1 MPRKRRETLAPEVPK
16 RPKLVSG
23 ERSDVTRCH
32 CVTEALQSLCHL
44 PEECKALLLE
54 ATPLTLGVPVKER
67 DKRQVAVA
75 GFIGEEMETKL
86 LQDVIDSKMSSQ
98 EEVISAQLTALSAAS
113 QVQDARRR
121 MEEMEEQLALRL
133 SEDDAAC
140 STLGA
145 LRARIAILEAAQA
158 KAEEGRRQARQEHE
172 LCIAA
177 CGRLQPDDDSGAPS
191 TPLDH
196 KALAAL
202 CTKLELEEPRHR
214 DSLLSTLPLILQKS
228 HASRSY
234 LERAA
239 SKLICEAL
247 QKHLS
252 QLDSTSGPAVSAPPE
267 LLELRTE
274 MAEAEKLQQEKL
286 GAVQEARKQLQDF
299 QSALAK
305 AQAAETSA
313 LAKLEDVKH
322 LGETSPERQLLRL
335 RKGAL
340 QAYQSLDGTWPANL
354 ADQVMQLEE
363 KVQQLDQTIQQ
374 EAQRRFAT
382 PAPKRRRLRPL
393 VELPLEATMA

>member
-1 MPRKRRETLAPEVPK
+1 M
-16 RPKLVSG
+16 
-23 ERSDVTRCH
+23 
-32 CVTEALQSLCHL
+32 
-44 PEECKALLLE
+44 LLE

-75 GFIGEEMETKL
+75 GFIGEVLKEMESKL
-86 LQDVIDSKMSSQ
+86 LQGVIDSKMSSQ
-98 EEVISAQLTALSAAS
+98 EEVISAQMAALSAAS

-133 SEDDAAC
+133 SEDDAAG

-145 LRARIAILEAAQA
+145 VRARLAALQAAQA
-158 KAEEGRRQARQEHE
+158 KAEEGQRQARQERE

-177 CGRLQPDDDSGAPS
+177 CGCLQPDGGAS
-191 TPLDH
+191 TSLDH

-202 CTKLELEEPRHR
+202 CAKLELE

-252 QLDSTSGPAVSAPPE
+252 QVDSSSDPAVSEPPE
-267 LLELRTE
+267 LLELKAE
-274 MAEAEKLQQEKL
+274 MAEAERLQQEKL

-299 QSALAK
+299 QAALAQ
-305 AQAAETSA
+305 AQAAETCA

-322 LGETSPERQLLRL
+322 LGESSPERQLTRL

-340 QAYQSLDGTWPANL
+340 QAYQALDGTWPADL
-354 ADQVMQLEE
+354 VDQVMQLEE
-363 KVQQLDQTIQQ
+363 KVQQLDQRIQQ
-374 EAQRRFAT
+374 EAQRRFAVGDVADVAT
-382 PAPKRRRLRPL
+382 AAPCRDAPKRRRLRPL
-393 VELPLEATMA
+393 VELLVR

>member
-1 MPRKRRETLAPEVPK
+1 M
-16 RPKLVSG
+16 
-23 ERSDVTRCH
+23 
-32 CVTEALQSLCHL
+32 
-44 PEECKALLLE
+44 LLE

-75 GFIGEEMETKL
+75 GFIGEVLKEMETKL

-98 EEVISAQLTALSAAS
+98 EEVISAQLAALSAAS

-145 LRARIAILEAAQA
+145 VRARLAALQAAQA
-158 KAEEGRRQARQEHE
+158 KAEEGRRRARQERE

-177 CGRLQPDDDSGAPS
+177 CGRLQPDDDGGAPTS
-191 TPLDH
+191 LDH

-202 CTKLELEEPRHR
+202 CAKLELE

-252 QLDSTSGPAVSAPPE
+252 QVDSTSDPAENTEPPE
-267 LLELRTE
+267 LLELRAE
-274 MAEAEKLQQEKL
+274 VAEADKLQQEKL

-299 QSALAK
+299 QSALAQ
-305 AQAAETSA
+305 AQAAETCA

-322 LGETSPERQLLRL
+322 LGETSPERQLMRL

-340 QAYQSLDGTWPANL
+340 QAYQSLDGAWPADL
-354 ADQVMQLEE
+354 ADQVMHLEE
-363 KVQQLDQTIQQ
+363 KVQQLDQSM
-374 EAQRRFAT
+374 QRLGAH
-382 PAPKRRRLRPL
+382 
-393 VELPLEATMA
+393 